1 MVSDLWASQEYQ
13 WGAMWVKREKIHLI
27 TRSTFLLL
35 LDGIISCQQLAQ
47 TDRLGAV
54 FVVVHCFRRLH
65 TWSDEWGHWLV
76 FTWSPVPQQWNLQRN
91 LEDDPPIT
99 TRCNTSF
106 PLSIS
111 IFNNCLICGWI
122 LSKRHELVVNLM
134 LYQSSFT
141 SESMRATFGR
151 QNSRKWTKVAQ
162 KWLKLYSVLIHF
174 QLWLQSD
181 LYGPKSKV
189 VELFKGYRTV

>member
-134 LYQSSFT
+134 LYQSSFGSNWIWWT
-141 SESMRATFGR
+141 ILPQISKVHEVVDRWRALPVNFRELQPNAYSVRCRT
-151 QNSRKWTKVAQ
+151 QKQ
-162 KWLKLYSVLIHF
+162 KWWAF
-174 QLWLQSD
+174 Q
-181 LYGPKSKV
+181 
-189 VELFKGYRTV
+189 